1 MMIYLIIITRYLNFN
16 KEIII
21 NKIVEDNKEY
31 ISLFRN
37 KYKIKDKEE
46 IVIING
52 KEKFEL
58 IACYK
63 DIKKEEEDKLIM
75 IIHKS

>member
-1 MMIYLIIITRYLNFN
+1 M
-16 KEIII
+16 
-21 NKIVEDNKEY
+21 VEDNEGY
-31 ISLFRN
+31 INLFGN

-46 IVIING
+46 ETMIIDG

-63 DIKKEEEDKLIM
+63 NEKIDKEDKLI
-75 IIHKS
+75 I